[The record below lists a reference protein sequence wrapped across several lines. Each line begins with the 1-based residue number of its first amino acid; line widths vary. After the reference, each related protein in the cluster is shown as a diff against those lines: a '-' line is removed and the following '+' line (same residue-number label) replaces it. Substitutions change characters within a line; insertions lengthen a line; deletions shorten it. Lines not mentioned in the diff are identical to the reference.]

1 MAQDHSSRTV
11 ALGRAGPRVFPIG
24 LGGNTL
30 GTRTDVAASERI
42 LDAFVAGGGNL
53 IDTADAYSHWVPG
66 GQGGESETTIG
77 NWLSRRRRTEVV
89 ISTKVGALPQRKGLA
104 PANIE
109 AALEDSL
116 RRLRTDFV
124 DVYFAH
130 YDDEHTPLKEFART
144 FDALFRQ
151 GKLRAIG
158 ASNFTPE
165 RIEAWITFAQ
175 QNGLAG
181 PVVLQPDYSLVSRR
195 SFETGYAPLAQKHG
209 LGVMTYFA
217 LASGFL
223 SGKYRTAADL
233 EGASRGGSV
242 KRYLT
247 PEGLKVIE
255 ALDRVASAHKVAM
268 ASVALAWQLTNPV
281 VTAPL
286 SSATSTKQL
295 EELLAAAEVKLT
307 EAEVAA
313 LNEASRGFA

>member
-1 MAQDHSSRTV
+1 MAQDSSRTV
-11 ALGRAGPRVFPIG
+11 PLGRAGPRVFPFG

-30 GTRTDVAASERI
+30 GTRTDAAASARI

-53 IDTADAYSHWVPG
+53 IDTADSYAVWVEG

-77 NWLSRRRRTEVV
+77 NWLSRRRRDEVV
-89 ISTKVGALPQRKGLA
+89 IATKVGSLPQRKGLA
-104 PANIE
+104 AANVE

-116 RRLRTDFV
+116 RRLQTDFV

-130 YDDEHTPLKEFART
+130 YDDESTPLEEFARA
-144 FDALFRQ
+144 FDSVFRQ
-151 GKLRAIG
+151 GKVRAIG

-181 PVVLQPDYSLVSRR
+181 PVVLQPDYSLVSRHT
-195 SFETGYAPLAQKHG
+195 FETGYAPLAQKHG
-209 LGVMTYFA
+209 LGVMTYYA

-233 EGASRGGSV
+233 EGASRGGAV
-242 KRYLT
+242 KRYLND
-247 PEGLKVIE
+247 EGLKVIE
-255 ALDRVASAHKVAM
+255 ALDQIASARGAAM
-268 ASVALAWQLTNPV
+268 ATVALAWQLAHPA

-286 SSATSTKQL
+286 SSATSTDQL
-295 EELLAAAEVKLT
+295 EELLAAATLKLT
-307 EAEVAA
+307 DEEVER
-313 LNEASRGFA
+313 LNEASKSFA